1 VELERRKSMLYGR
14 YEHTIDAKNRVFIPA
29 KYKDALGNNF
39 KITYNKLINQ
49 CILVYSEEEWQEMQ
63 KKVKSLPSVQYQ
75 YFIREIC
82 SNTVDVQLDSQGRIV
97 IPQYLKEKVGLAKNA
112 LFLGVGNHAEI
123 WAPDVLEQKNSEV
136 DLEELKRLMID
147 IGF

>member
-1 VELERRKSMLYGR
+1 MLYGR

>member
-1 VELERRKSMLYGR
+1 MLYGR
-14 YEHTIDAKNRVFIPA
+14 YEHTIDAKNRVFIPS

-97 IPQYLKEKVGLAKNA
+97 IPQYLKEKVGLTKNA

>member
-1 VELERRKSMLYGR
+1 MLYGR

-82 SNTVDVQLDSQGRIV
+82 SNTVDVQLDSQGRII

>member
-1 VELERRKSMLYGR
+1 MLYGR

-29 KYKDALGNNF
+29 KYKDALGTNF
-39 KITYNKLINQ
+39 KITYNKLLSP

-63 KKVKSLPSVQYQ
+63 KKIKGLPSLQCQ
-75 YFIREIC
+75 FFIREIC

-97 IPQYLKEKVGLAKNA
+97 IPQYLKDKVGLEKNA

-123 WAPDVLEQKNSEV
+123 WAPDVLEQKNAEV
-136 DLEELKRLMID
+136 DLEELKRAMID

>member
-1 VELERRKSMLYGR
+1 MKGAKLMLYGR

-29 KYKDALGNNF
+29 KYKDALGNSF
-39 KITYNKLINQ
+39 KITYNKIMNK
-49 CILVYSEEEWQEMQ
+49 CILVYSESEWEELQ
-63 KKVKSLPSVQYQ
+63 KKVAGLPTLQYQ

-97 IPQYLKEKVGLAKNA
+97 LPQFLKERAGLQKNA
-112 LFLGVGNHAEI
+112 LFLGVGNHLEI
-123 WAPDVLEQKNSEV
+123 WAPDVLEEKNKEV
-136 DLEELKRLMID
+136 DIEELTRLMME

>member
-1 VELERRKSMLYGR
+1 MLYGR

-29 KYKDALGNNF
+29 KYKDTLGTNF
-39 KITYNKLINQ
+39 KITYNKFINQ

-75 YFIREIC
+75 YFIREIY
-82 SNTVDVQLDSQGRIV
+82 SNTVDVQLDSQGRLV
-97 IPQYLKEKVGLAKNA
+97 IPQFLKEKVGLDKNA
-112 LFLGVGNHAEI
+112 LFLGVESRVEI
-123 WAPDVLEQKNSEV
+123 WEPNVYEEV
-136 DLEELKRLMID
+136 NNKVDIEEMKRLMIE

>member
-97 IPQYLKEKVGLAKNA
+97 IPQYLKEKVGLTKNA

>member
-1 VELERRKSMLYGR
+1 MSFVGSFNHSL
-14 YEHTIDAKNRVFIPA
+14 DAKNRVFIPA

-97 IPQYLKEKVGLAKNA
+97 IPQYLKEKVGLTKNA

>member
-1 VELERRKSMLYGR
+1 MLYGR

-29 KYKDALGNNF
+29 KYKDALGTNF
-39 KITYNKLINQ
+39 KITYNKLLSP

-63 KKVKSLPSVQYQ
+63 KKIKNLPSFQCQ
-75 YFIREIC
+75 YFVREIC

-97 IPQYLKEKVGLAKNA
+97 IPQYLKDKVGLEKNA

-123 WAPDVLEQKNSEV
+123 WAPDVLEQKNAEV
-136 DLEELKRLMID
+136 DIEELKRTMIE

>member
-1 VELERRKSMLYGR
+1 MLYGR

-97 IPQYLKEKVGLAKNA
+97 IPQYLKEKVGLTKNA

>member
-1 VELERRKSMLYGR
+1 MLYGR

-29 KYKDALGNNF
+29 KYKEALGNSF
-39 KITYNKLINQ
+39 KITYNKIMNK
-49 CILVYSEEEWQEMQ
+49 CILVYSEDEWAELQ
-63 KKVKSLPSVQYQ
+63 KKVASLPTLQYQ

-97 IPQYLKEKVGLAKNA
+97 LPQFLKERAGLEKNA
-112 LFLGVGNHAEI
+112 LFLGVGNHLEI
-123 WAPDVLEQKNSEV
+123 WSPEVLEEKDKEV
-136 DLEELKRLMID
+136 DVEELTRLMME